1 MSKPRLPTTNPR
13 AIPTTRRGAYTNPQA
28 NQNAQTMEYI
38 KSLQEDTEYLK
49 EMLQS
54 LKQIRQREKEFFEN
68 MSAPSSPDFARQNSF
83 LTPSRSNSLFSQEA
97 EKAWSMEKK
106 F

>member
-1 MSKPRLPTTNPR
+1 
-13 AIPTTRRGAYTNPQA
+13 
-28 NQNAQTMEYI
+28 MEYI
-38 KSLQEDTEYLK
+38 KTLQEDTEYLK

-68 MSAPSSPDFARQNSF
+68 MSAPSSPDFGRQNSF